1 LRATAPRGSRTAP
14 TSGHAANEETGMR
27 TLTDQIANYAAY
39 HRDRRNIATHFVG
52 VPMIV
57 VAVAI
62 LLSRPGV
69 EFAGLTLTP
78 VWFVVAASAA
88 FYLALSLPYGLVMA
102 VLLALAA
109 WAGGAVAA
117 LPTPLWLGWGVGLF
131 VVGWVIQFL
140 GHWYEGRK
148 PAFVDDLVGLLIG
161 PLFLVTETAFALG
174 LSGDLRRAVEGRVG
188 PTHRGRDRAQPA

>member
-1 LRATAPRGSRTAP
+1 
-14 TSGHAANEETGMR
+14 MR

-62 LLSRPGV
+62 LLSRPSF
-69 EFAGLTLTP
+69 EIAGLALNP
-78 VWFVVAASAA
+78 AWLVVAASVA
-88 FYLALSLPYGLVMA
+88 FYLLLSVPYGLAMA
-102 VLLALAA
+102 ALLGLALWAA
-109 WAGGAVAA
+109 HATAMLATGTWLA
-117 LPTPLWLGWGVGLF
+117 LGIGLF
-131 VVGWVIQFL
+131 VVGWAIQFL

-174 LSGDLRRAVEGRVG
+174 FSGELKREVESRAG
-188 PTHRGRDRAQPA
+188 PTHRGRDRTQPA